1 MLKTSVNVFQLFS
14 YYFASKAQNFSQ
26 LIIFV
31 NNKLNQR

>member
-1 MLKTSVNVFQLFS
+1 MFSNYFS
-14 YYFASKAQNFSQ
+14 YYFASKAQKFSQ